1 MWWTI
6 NGLNSG
12 GASLTIENTAVGNA
26 STVRFIND
34 ASNNTLT
41 ECTLRGSAS
50 NISSGVVLFG
60 SGITSGN
67 DNNTI
72 SSCNIGP
79 AGVNYPVNG
88 IISTGSVTTDNS
100 SNTVSNCNIYDYF
113 SAGSPSCGINLTS
126 TGNSSWTISG
136 NRFYLGSVFT
146 YTTGNTHCAINIG
159 TGKGYTINSN
169 YIGGANSTGT
179 GTYTMAGTV
188 ASRFV
193 PIDVNTVAGSPATSV
208 QGNTVSRISLTTSSW
223 VNTTSGVL
231 CGINLTGAGDIN
243 IGTVTGNTIGASIG
257 TGSLTAIP
265 GTTQGTLVGIHSSS
279 TGTVNISNN
288 LMGALTSAATGATIA
303 GGIIAVNIS
312 GTAAAALTIANNIIG
327 NATADN
333 IRAGV
338 SGTTTGSSVC
348 SGIYINANPVVA
360 TVSGNTIRNLS
371 SFGNGTAGYARGIWT
386 VNTTNGSSINWTISN
401 NTIDNIKTNAS
412 TIGFANGLCSAQGIH
427 LSAAPGCT
435 ISGNTVSNISNTS
448 TAPANIVVGGIG
460 ISASALSTS
469 QIIDVSRNNIRALS
483 NSASSATSSIS
494 STIFGIGIRAAN
506 NQVLVSNNMISLGNG
521 ITTNTTIIGIWNN
534 NGASPNPTTNVYHN
548 SVVIDGNVSAG
559 SLASFGYLRG
569 DLSANARTVSVELRN
584 NIFENRR
591 SGGAGQ
597 HFAISNNYGANAS
610 AAGWP
615 ANASDYNILN
625 SASAST
631 VGYWTSAQTFTGW
644 QSASAGHFN
653 SALCQRSYCP
663 AWWLF

>member
-1 MWWTI
+1 VLAGSTAAYISADVGSTNGYDNTSTSVVHFWRDVTIPVGQTDVTLTFNWAANGEVTENDALMVSVAPVSYMPVASTSSLGLSGLASPANTLGQFWKYSVGQPAILKIPVSVLNNCSNDGTFRLIFTWKNNETSGSIPSASIDNISMISDAPPPLSGTYSIGPSGNCTSLTAATAAINARGVSNPLVLELQGSYVSTVETFPLVLAGQANCYPPTSTNTVTIRPAAGAGARSITGSSTNSALIDINGGMWWTI

-12 GASLTIENTAVGNA
+12 GASLTT
-26 STVRFIND
+26 
-34 ASNNTLT
+34 
-41 ECTLRGSAS
+41 
-50 NISSGVVLFG
+50 SSGV
-60 SGITSGN
+60 S
-67 DNNTI
+67 
-72 SSCNIGP
+72 
-79 AGVNYPVNG
+79 
-88 IISTGSVTTDNS
+88 
-100 SNTVSNCNIYDYF
+100 
-113 SAGSPSCGINLTS
+113 
-126 TGNSSWTISG
+126 
-136 NRFYLGSVFT
+136 
-146 YTTGNTHCAINIG
+146 
-159 TGKGYTINSN
+159 
-169 YIGGANSTGT
+169 
-179 GTYTMAGTV
+179 
-188 ASRFV
+188 
-193 PIDVNTVAGSPATSV
+193 
-208 QGNTVSRISLTTSSW
+208 
-223 VNTTSGVL
+223 TTSGVL

-243 IGTVTGNTIGASIG
+243 IGTVTGNTIGASIR

-371 SFGNGTAGYARGIWT
+371 SFVNGTAGYARGIWT

-483 NSASSATSSIS
+483 NSASSATSSIP

-506 NQVLVSNNMISLGNG
+506 NQVLVSNNMIS
-521 ITTNTTIIGIWNN
+521 
-534 NGASPNPTTNVYHN
+534 
-548 SVVIDGNVSAG
+548 
-559 SLASFGYLRG
+559 
-569 DLSANARTVSVELRN
+569 
-584 NIFENRR
+584 
-591 SGGAGQ
+591 
-597 HFAISNNYGANAS
+597 
-610 AAGWP
+610 
-615 ANASDYNILN
+615 
-625 SASAST
+625 
-631 VGYWTSAQTFTGW
+631 
-644 QSASAGHFN
+644 
-653 SALCQRSYCP
+653 
-663 AWWLF
+663 